1 MNFYGFN
8 SKLLDNR
15 LSAKSKEKFIITKSG
30 NQIKS
35 KREAFSAIAIP
46 LRKDLKTFNKRDRV
60 FNIDSKARNF
70 TIT

>member
-1 MNFYGFN
+1 MIFFI
-8 SKLLDNR
+8 R
-15 LSAKSKEKFIITKSG
+15 LPAKSKEEFIITKRG

-35 KREAFSAIAIP
+35 KSKSFSAIAIP

-70 TIT
+70 TII